1 MKSKVETWKD
11 SAGAYVSL
19 EAELIINGKKES
31 VTCFTSSD
39 YVGRLIIFKGHD
51 ADFFDENVLFD
62 EDVNNICD
70 SSLLS
75 IYSEMINELE
85 AINHRSL

>member
-11 SAGAYVSL
+11 SAGAYASL
-19 EAELIINGKKES
+19 ETELIINGKKES
-31 VTCFTSSD
+31 VTCFISSD
-39 YVGRLIIFKGHD
+39 YMERLIIFKGHD

-75 IYSEMINELE
+75 IYSEMADELE
-85 AINHRSL
+85 KEQK